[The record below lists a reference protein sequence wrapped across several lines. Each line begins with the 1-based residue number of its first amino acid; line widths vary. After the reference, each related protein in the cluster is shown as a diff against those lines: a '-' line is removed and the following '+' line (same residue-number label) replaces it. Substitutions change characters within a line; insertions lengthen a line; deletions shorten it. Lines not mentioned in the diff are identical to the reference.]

1 MNTIVGRI
9 QKIFARIPTESANN
23 TDMSLVNHQTT
34 REQTASI
41 AAIFS
46 NNVTLWLSQRNNDA
60 RSIKNGLS
68 ARTQEKSFEESSMW
82 DEVTIARKLIVPT
95 SVIILQEIRLGTT
108 RFENIQY
115 RYGNTEITAKN
126 WESESAAC
134 EKSII

>member
-1 MNTIVGRI
+1 MNKIVGRI

-23 TDMSLVNHQTT
+23 TDMSLVNHQTI

-46 NNVTLWLSQRNNDA
+46 NNVTFWLSQRNNDA

-82 DEVTIARKLIVPT
+82 DEVTIARKLTVPT
-95 SVIILQEIRLGTT
+95 SVIILQEIRFGTT
-108 RFENIQY
+108 RFENIQ
-115 RYGNTEITAKN
+115 
-126 WESESAAC
+126 
-134 EKSII
+134 